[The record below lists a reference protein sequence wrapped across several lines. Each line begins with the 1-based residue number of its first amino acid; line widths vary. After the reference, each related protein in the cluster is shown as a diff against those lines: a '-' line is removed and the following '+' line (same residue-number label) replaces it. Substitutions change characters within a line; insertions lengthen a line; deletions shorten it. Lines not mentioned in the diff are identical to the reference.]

1 MTISTVRSLL
11 TVSAR
16 KRVPTPMGSVRDLF
30 GATHLW
36 VVARLVPLIG
46 DEVEGLLHRSVDDD
60 LTFDADHVPP
70 PLATSRLR
78 PIPRSR
84 HLSSPPFLSL
94 AHPASSAFA
103 GPGHP
108 DPVLHA
114 SRDQRTT

>member
-46 DEVEGLLHRSVDDD
+46 DEVEDLLHRSVDDD

-70 PLATSRLR
+70 PLATSRVEAH
-78 PIPRSR
+78 S
-84 HLSSPPFLSL
+84 SL
-94 AHPASSAFA
+94 AAPIFDHRSYRSLTPPRVPSPALVTQI
-103 GPGHP
+103 PC
-108 DPVLHA
+108 
-114 SRDQRTT
+114 